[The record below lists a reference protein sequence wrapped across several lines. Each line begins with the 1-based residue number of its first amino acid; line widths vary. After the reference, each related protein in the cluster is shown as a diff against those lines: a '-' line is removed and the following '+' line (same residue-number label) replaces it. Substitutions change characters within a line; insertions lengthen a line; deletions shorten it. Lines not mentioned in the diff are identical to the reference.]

1 MMTEDMDMTPS
12 ETASHPSRPVHTSAV
27 QTSAVQTSA
36 SDTSGYV
43 DWGFAKATGRR
54 LVPAGPKVTVGQAAE
69 LVAALRSAA
78 QRSRG
83 PVAETARM
91 HSPAGSSPVLIVDR
105 PGWIDANVDSLQ
117 SMLEPVVAAMLAKR
131 KSPAKLA
138 GLGENMAKLGG
149 IVPGTGADLVKDL
162 GGKVTGAEAGAL
174 MSFLAS
180 KVLGQYDLAPDGT
193 PRLLLVAPN
202 VLQTETEIGVDPADF
217 RLWVCLHEETHRVQF
232 TAVPWLRQHV
242 IDSARRLSIDIAP
255 DPEQLGA
262 MIRQLAHN
270 LPDALRSGGNGLTD
284 LFATPAQR
292 AQIARVT
299 AIMSLLEG
307 HADVVMDDVGPA
319 VVPSVEH
326 IRARFGQRRKAVGGV
341 DKLLRRLLGLE
352 AKMRQYR
359 DGAVFVRAVT
369 DKVGTDGFN
378 AVWTSPET
386 LPLPEEIENPSIWV
400 QRVHG

>member
-1 MMTEDMDMTPS
+1 MTSS
-12 ETASHPSRPVHTSAV
+12 ETAVQPTSGI
-27 QTSAVQTSA
+27 
-36 SDTSGYV
+36 DTSGYV

-54 LVPAGPKVTVGQAAE
+54 LVPAGPKVTAAQAAE
-69 LVAALRSAA
+69 VVNALRSAA

-91 HSPAGSSPVLIVDR
+91 HAPEGSSPVLIVDR

-131 KSPAKLA
+131 KTPAQ
-138 GLGENMAKLGG
+138 
-149 IVPGTGADLVKDL
+149 PGSNLVQGV

-180 KVLGQYDLAPDGT
+180 KILGQYDLAPDGT

-202 VLQTETEIGVDPADF
+202 VLHTESEIGVDPADF

-242 IDSARRLSIDIAP
+242 IDSARQLSIDLAP
-255 DPEQLGA
+255 DPEQLGDK
-262 MIRQLAHN
+262 IRQLAQN
-270 LPDALRSGGNGLTD
+270 LPEAFRSGGNGLTD
-284 LFATPAQR
+284 VFATPEQR

-307 HADVVMDDVGPA
+307 HAEVVMDDVGPA
-319 VVPSVEH
+319 VGPSVEH
-326 IRARFGQRRKAVGGV
+326 IRARFQQRRKDVGGV
-341 DKLLRRLLGLE
+341 DKILRRLLGLE

-359 DGAVFVRAVT
+359 DGAVFVRAVS

-386 LPLPEEIENPSIWV
+386 LPLPEEIENPATWV
-400 QRVHG
+400 RRVHG

>member
-1 MMTEDMDMTPS
+1 MMTSMEP
-12 ETASHPSRPVHTSAV
+12 ASQPNNIE
-27 QTSAVQTSA
+27 
-36 SDTSGYV
+36 SGYV

-54 LVPAGPKVTVGQAAE
+54 LVQAGPRVTPAQAADV
-69 LVAALRSAA
+69 VASLRSAA
-78 QRSRG
+78 ERSRG

-105 PGWIDANVDSLQ
+105 PGWIDVNVDSLR

-131 KSPAKLA
+131 KTSIPGSDLA
-138 GLGENMAKLGG
+138 ME
-149 IVPGTGADLVKDL
+149 V
-162 GGKVTGAEAGAL
+162 GGKVTGAEVGTLLA
-174 MSFLAS
+174 FLAS
-180 KVLGQYDLAPDGT
+180 KILGQYDLAPDAT

-202 VLQTETEIGVDPADF
+202 VMQTETELRVNPADF
-217 RLWVCLHEETHRVQF
+217 RLWICLHEETHRVQF

-242 IDSARRLSIDIAP
+242 IDSARTLSLDLAP
-255 DPEQLGA
+255 DPDQLGDKILQVA
-262 MIRQLAHN
+262 RN

-284 LFATPAQR
+284 IFATPEQR
-292 AQIARVT
+292 AQIAKVT

-319 VVPSVEH
+319 TVPSVEH
-326 IRARFGQRRKAVGGV
+326 IRSRFQERRNDVTGV
-341 DKLLRRLLGLE
+341 NKILRRLLGLE

-369 DKVGTDGFN
+369 DKVGVDGFN
-378 AVWTSPET
+378 AVWTSPQT
-386 LPLPEEIENPSIWV
+386 LPLPEEIEDPARWV

>member
-1 MMTEDMDMTPS
+1 MTENVSTTEDPSATEDLTMTQDNNGTPPG
-12 ETASHPSRPVHTSAV
+12 TV
-27 QTSAVQTSA
+27 QA
-36 SDTSGYV
+36 SGYV
-43 DWGFAKATGRR
+43 DWDFAKATGRR
-54 LVPAGPKVTVGQAAE
+54 LVPAGPKVTAAQAAD
-69 LVAALRSAA
+69 VVNALRSAA
-78 QRSRG
+78 ERSRG

-91 HSPAGSSPVLIVDR
+91 HSPEGSSPVLIVDR
-105 PGWIDANVDSLQ
+105 PGWIDANVDSLK

-131 KSPAKLA
+131 RTPDDGASHD
-138 GLGENMAKLGG
+138 
-149 IVPGTGADLVKDL
+149 VPGSALVLPGSNLVKEL

-180 KVLGQYDLAPDGT
+180 KILGQYDLAPDGT

-202 VLQTETEIGVDPADF
+202 VLHTESEIGVDPADF

-242 IDSARRLSIDIAP
+242 IDSARQLSVDLAP
-255 DPEQLGA
+255 DPEQLGEQ
-262 MIRQLAHN
+262 IRRLAQN
-270 LPDALRSGGNGLTD
+270 LPDALKSGGNGLTD
-284 LFATPAQR
+284 IFASPEQR
-292 AQIARVT
+292 AQMARVT

-319 VVPSVEH
+319 VVPSVDH
-326 IRARFGQRRKAVGGV
+326 IRAKFQQKRKDVTGV
-341 DKLLRRLLGLE
+341 DKILRRLLGLE

-359 DGAVFVRAVT
+359 DGAAFVRAVT

-386 LPLPEEIENPSIWV
+386 LPLPEEIENPTTWV

>member
-1 MMTEDMDMTPS
+1 MMTS
-12 ETASHPSRPVHTSAV
+12 
-27 QTSAVQTSA
+27 
-36 SDTSGYV
+36 SDAALQPTGENHTSGYV

-54 LVPAGPKVTVGQAAE
+54 LVAAGPKVTPAQAAD
-69 LVAALRSAA
+69 VVSALRSAA
-78 QRSRG
+78 ERSRV

-91 HSPAGSSPVLIVDR
+91 HSPTGSGPVLIVDR

-117 SMLEPVVAAMLAKR
+117 SMLEPVVAAMVAKR
-131 KSPAKLA
+131 KSPQPASH
-138 GLGENMAKLGG
+138 
-149 IVPGTGADLVKDL
+149 LVQGV

-180 KVLGQYDLAPDGT
+180 KILGQYDLAPDGA

-202 VLQTETEIGVDPADF
+202 VLHTETEMGVDPADF

-242 IDSARRLSIDIAP
+242 IDSARQLSLDLAP
-255 DPEQLGA
+255 DPEQLGEK
-262 MIRQLAHN
+262 ILQLAQN

-284 LFATPAQR
+284 IFATPAQR

-319 VVPSVEH
+319 IVPSVEH
-326 IRARFGQRRKAVGGV
+326 IRARFQQRRKNVSGV
-341 DKLLRRLLGLE
+341 DKILRRLLGLE

-359 DGAVFVRAVT
+359 DGALFVRAVT
-369 DKVGTDGFN
+369 DKIGTDGFN

-386 LPLPEEIENPSIWV
+386 LPLPEEIESPATWV
-400 QRVHG
+400 KRVHG

>member
-1 MMTEDMDMTPS
+1 MMTSSELASQPS
-12 ETASHPSRPVHTSAV
+12 GESE
-27 QTSAVQTSA
+27 
-36 SDTSGYV
+36 TSGYV

-54 LVPAGPKVTVGQAAE
+54 LVPAGPIVTAAE
-69 LVAALRSAA
+69 AAEVVVALRSAA
-78 QRSRG
+78 DRARV

-105 PGWIDANVDSLQ
+105 PGWIDANVDSLR
-117 SMLEPVVAAMLAKR
+117 SMLEPVVAAMIAKR
-131 KSPAKLA
+131 KGPTLPQSS
-138 GLGENMAKLGG
+138 
-149 IVPGTGADLVKDL
+149 LVQGV

-174 MSFLAS
+174 MSFFAS
-180 KVLGQYDLAPDGT
+180 KILGQYDLAPDGT

-202 VLQTETEIGVDPADF
+202 MLHTEREMGVDPADF

-242 IDSARRLSIDIAP
+242 IDSARQLALDLAP
-255 DPEQLGA
+255 DPEQLGDKLLQFA
-262 MIRQLAHN
+262 QN

-284 LFATPAQR
+284 IFATPEQR

-319 VVPSVEH
+319 VVPTVEQ
-326 IRARFGQRRKAVGGV
+326 IRARFQQRREDVGSI
-341 DKLLRRLLGLE
+341 DKILRRLLGLE

-378 AVWTSPET
+378 AVWTSPQT
-386 LPLPEEIENPSIWV
+386 LPLPEEIQNPASWV
-400 QRVHG
+400 QRIHG